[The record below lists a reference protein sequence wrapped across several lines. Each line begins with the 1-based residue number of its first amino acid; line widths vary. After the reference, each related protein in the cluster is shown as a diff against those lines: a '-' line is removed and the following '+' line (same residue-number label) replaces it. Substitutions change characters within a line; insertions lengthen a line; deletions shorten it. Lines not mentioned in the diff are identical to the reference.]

1 MPPRT
6 FGPLSTTRYVVN
18 GVAFDTIRVP
28 PGRFVDGEGA
38 EKRALLVSRPFEIG
52 LTLVTQVLWQAVMSR
67 RPSSFRGDDRPVE
80 WVSWDDVQTF
90 LHQLESLGL
99 RGFRLS
105 TEAEWAWAAR
115 CGVAAR
121 WAGADRVGLVAVVNQ
136 FNTEP
141 VGKLRSSAAGALDFS
156 GNAWEWQQDWWSF
169 PPVGHVDAQGLASG
183 LSRVSRGGSWV
194 NGPQSARVA
203 NRYYYAPGNRNSSL
217 GVRLLRSA
225 P

>member
-1 MPPRT
+1 MSPT
-6 FGPLSTTRYVVN
+6 FGPLSTARYTAN

-121 WAGADRVGLVAVVNQ
+121 WAGADRAKPVAVVNRGG
-136 FNTEP
+136 TTL
-141 VGKLRSSAAGALDFS
+141 VGGLLPSAAGALDLS
-156 GNAWEWQQDWWSF
+156 GNVLEWQQDWLSDS
-169 PPVGHVDAQGLASG
+169 PAAGVDTEGPASG
-183 LSRVSRGGSWV
+183 PRRVSRGGNWS
-194 NGPQSARVA
+194 NAPQDARVA
-203 NRYYYAPGNRNSSL
+203 LRDSGAPGFRGIIL
-217 GVRLLRSA
+217 GVRLFRSA

>member
-6 FGPLSTTRYVVN
+6 FGPLSTARYTAN

-67 RPSSFRGDDRPVE
+67 GPSSFRGDDRPVE

-90 LHQLESLGL
+90 LRQLDSLGL

-121 WAGADRVGLVAVVNQ
+121 WAGADRAKPVAVVNQ
-136 FNTEP
+136 DGTRL
-141 VGKLRSSAAGALDFS
+141 VGGLLPSAAGALDLS
-156 GNAWEWQQDWWSF
+156 GNVLEWQQDWLSDSPAAGVDTEGPALESF
-169 PPVGHVDAQGLASG
+169 
-183 LSRVSRGGSWV
+183 RVSRGGHWS
-194 NGPQSARVA
+194 NDPQDARVA
-203 NRYYYAPGNRNSSL
+203 LRDSDPPGFRGIVL
-217 GVRLLRSA
+217 GVRLFRSV